1 MASLTLT
8 HVCMWSE
15 QGWKRITAKKAAR
28 LHSGGTVSAHS
39 GLFMCELC
47 GQYVTLTDG
56 EIRTRHF
63 RHSAAEKD
71 KDCPERTFGPNCALS
86 YAPQKHDLPLRI
98 VVTAGVVAHEPS
110 LSASFRFELGLIRA
124 PISKL
129 GADFRVEIKPE
140 GAPDPSGV
148 FTKER
153 LNCAGVTYLPL
164 GSLPCEKYI
173 LSLRNLSDE
182 QNATLRKFWPEE
194 ISGINPDGTL
204 FDKETGRKLT
214 YDADVEIN
222 KEYYLLVLNRPD
234 KAGLCSSSS
243 SSIRLQ
249 EIAQKRAG
257 WGSWTLYEV
266 CASSLCEEAARFFL
280 NFHCRLTD
288 HPISLQPVWPLYVAG
303 EFLIKHNHNNMFMF
317 VAGNVLAVNTFP
329 QTKVR
334 PLRAGTGRT
343 AQARLYEISCQGRQ
357 QLISVGRAQPLQ
369 YTYFWKEP
377 LAKVVATPEIS
388 VQELSQ
394 SEVPPGETDTLPR
407 NGVLRFKSAFD
418 GELIISYG
426 NQVTDRRKIHADQ
439 TLELGGLS
447 FGVRV
452 QAVIGLDEV
461 WYIHFKKPQS
471 VSVDDSYND
480 AEIMKYISRTSGSAI
495 PVPHALRNISAVLAA
510 SSRYPQLCQ
519 WLRQCIRGGTIN
531 EQSYRR
537 LQQVYHKL
545 VLQ

>member
-15 QGWKRITAKKAAR
+15 HGWKRITAKKAAR
-28 LHSGGTVSAHS
+28 LHAGGTVSAHS

-71 KDCPERTFGPNCALS
+71 KDCPERTFGPNYSVS
-86 YAPQKHDLPLRI
+86 YEPQKHKLPIRI
-98 VVTAGVVAHEPS
+98 VVTAGAAHEPS
-110 LSASFRFELGLIRA
+110 SASFRFELGLIRA
-124 PISKL
+124 PISTL
-129 GADFRVEIKPE
+129 GADFRIELKPA
-140 GAPDPSGV
+140 GAPEPSWV

-153 LNCAGVTYLPL
+153 LNSEGITYLTL
-164 GSLPCEKYI
+164 GSLPSEKYI
-173 LSLRNLSDE
+173 LGFSNLSDT
-182 QNATLRKFWPEE
+182 QHDTLRKFWPEE
-194 ISGINPDGTL
+194 ISGINPEGTL

-257 WGSWTLYEV
+257 WGSWILYEV

-303 EFLIKHNHNNMFMF
+303 EFLIKHNQNNMFMF

-334 PLRAGTGRT
+334 PLRSSKSE
-343 AQARLYEISCQGRQ
+343 QSKLYEISCQGRQ
-357 QLISVGRAQPLQ
+357 QLISAGRTQPLQ

-377 LAKVVATPEIS
+377 LAKVVAIPEIS
-388 VQELSQ
+388 VQDLSQ

-407 NGVLRFKSAFD
+407 KGVLRFTSAFD

-426 NQVTDRRKIHADQ
+426 NRVTGRRKIHADQ
-439 TLELGGLS
+439 MLELDSLS
-447 FGVRV
+447 FGVKV
-452 QAVIGLDEV
+452 QALIGLDEV
-461 WYIHFKKPQS
+461 WYIHFKKQQS
-471 VSVDDSYND
+471 VIADNES
-480 AEIMKYISRTSGSAI
+480 EILKYITRTSGASI
-495 PVPHALRNISAVLAA
+495 PSPHALRNIAAALAA
-510 SSRYPQLCQ
+510 RGRYPQLCQ
-519 WLRQCIRGGTIN
+519 WLRLCIRDGSIN
-531 EQSYRR
+531 EQSYRK
-537 LQQVYHKL
+537 LQQFYRNINI
-545 VLQ
+545 

>member
-15 QGWKRITAKKAAR
+15 HGWKRITAKKAAR
-28 LHSGGTVSAHS
+28 LHAGGTVSAHS

-71 KDCPERTFGPNCALS
+71 KDCPERTFGPNYSVS
-86 YAPQKHDLPLRI
+86 YEPQKHELPIRI
-98 VVTAGVVAHEPS
+98 VVTAGAAHEPS
-110 LSASFRFELGLIRA
+110 SASFRFELGLIRA

-194 ISGINPDGTL
+194 ISGVDPDGTL

-288 HPISLQPVWPLYVAG
+288 HPISLQLVWPLYVAG
-303 EFLIKHNHNNMFMF
+303 EFLVKHSQNNMFML
-317 VAGNVLAVNTFP
+317 VSGNVLSVKTFP
-329 QTKVR
+329 QAKVR
-334 PLRAGTGRT
+334 PLKQGTGQTERS
-343 AQARLYEISCQGRQ
+343 RLYEISSQGRQ

-388 VQELSQ
+388 VQDLSQ

-407 NGVLRFKSAFD
+407 NGVLRFKSTFD

-519 WLRQCIRGGTIN
+519 WLCQCIRGGTIN

>member
-15 QGWKRITAKKAAR
+15 HGWKRITAKKAAR
-28 LHSGGTVSAHS
+28 LHAGGTVSAHS

-71 KDCPERTFGPNCALS
+71 KDCPERTFGPNYSVS
-86 YAPQKHDLPLRI
+86 YEPQKHELPIRI
-98 VVTAGVVAHEPS
+98 VVTAGAAHEPS
-110 LSASFRFELGLIRA
+110 SASFRFELGLIRA
-124 PISKL
+124 PISTL
-129 GADFRVEIKPE
+129 GADFRIELKPA
-140 GAPDPSGV
+140 GAPEPSWV

-194 ISGINPDGTL
+194 ISGINPEGTL

-257 WGSWTLYEV
+257 WGSWILYEV
-266 CASSLCEEAARFFL
+266 CVSSLCEEAAKFFL
-280 NFHCRLTD
+280 NFHCRLTE
-288 HPISLQPVWPLYVAG
+288 HPVSLQPVWPLYVAG
-303 EFLIKHNHNNMFMF
+303 EFLIKHSQGNMFMF
-317 VAGNVLAVNTFP
+317 VAGNEISINTFP
-329 QTKVR
+329 QAKVR
-334 PLRAGTGRT
+334 PLRSGKSE
-343 AQARLYEISCQGRQ
+343 QSKLYEISCQGRQ
-357 QLISVGRAQPLQ
+357 QLISAGRTQPLQ

-377 LAKVVATPEIS
+377 LNQVRSIPEIS
-388 VQELSQ
+388 VKDLSQ
-394 SEVPPGETDTLPR
+394 SEIPPGETDTLPR
-407 NGVLRFKSAFD
+407 KGVLRFTSAFD

-426 NQVTDRRKIHADQ
+426 NRVTGRRKIHADQ
-439 TLELGGLS
+439 MLELDSLS
-447 FGVRV
+447 FGVKV
-452 QAVIGLDEV
+452 QALIGLDEV
-461 WYIHFKKPQS
+461 WYIHFKKQQS
-471 VSVDDSYND
+471 VIADNES
-480 AEIMKYISRTSGSAI
+480 EILKYITRTSGASI
-495 PVPHALRNISAVLAA
+495 PYPHALRNIAAALAA
-510 SSRYPQLCQ
+510 RGRYPQLCQ
-519 WLRQCIRGGTIN
+519 WLRLCIRDGSIN
-531 EQSYRR
+531 EQSYRK
-537 LQQVYHKL
+537 LQQFYRNINI
-545 VLQ
+545 